1 MGGDDDTGE
10 VPTELAPS
18 AEPTEAVIAWSL
30 ADDEDWPP
38 PRLTPGRIT
47 ALAVAG
53 ALVLLAAAGV
63 LAAWHLRTPEP
74 TVQATPSVS
83 APPPSPIRLPPPP
96 PTSLPPPPPVTST
109 VVVSTV
115 VAAPP
120 QPAPTQ
126 PDYTVLLQRRLEAQG
141 WRIWDPAQAGRTAN
155 LVCASFNQGAS
166 FDQIAAVLMRDNGG
180 TWSQAASFIN
190 TVTAVYPNCP

>member
-1 MGGDDDTGE
+1 MGEEITAQA
-10 VPTELAPS
+10 PTELAPS
-18 AEPTEAVIAWSL
+18 PDPTEAITAWSL
-30 ADDEDWPP
+30 ADDEPPP
-38 PRLTPGRIT
+38 PRLSAGRIT

-53 ALVLLAAAGV
+53 ALVLLAGAGV
-63 LAAWHLRTPEP
+63 LAAWHLRTPES
-74 TVQATPSVS
+74 TVQAIPSVS
-83 APPPSPIRLPPPP
+83 APPPSPIRLPPP

-120 QPAPTQ
+120 QPAPTP

>member
-1 MGGDDDTGE
+1 MGE

-18 AEPTEAVIAWSL
+18 VEPTEAVTAWSL

-120 QPAPTQ
+120 AAPTPTRLSALL
-126 PDYTVLLQRRLEAQG
+126 PDLLPYDQRFLATLQADG
-141 WRIWDPAQAGRTAN
+141 WQVWDPALMAQRGHETCAMLRDGVPRAEIAQDLL
-155 LVCASFNQGAS
+155 LVERRA
-166 FDQIAAVLMRDNGG
+166 
-180 TWSQAASFIN
+180 
-190 TVTAVYPNCP
+190 